1 MKQRIAIFMTMVMA
15 LVTCFS
21 ICPSTAYAATD
32 SPVVKTQTCIVN
44 DVERTLTLHENA
56 RLYLQIEQNSPTL
69 IDLKKRDA
77 GFDLFG
83 SIWSIDNRDNGIRWC
98 NYDFSQGGGII
109 LFPIPRPTEE
119 NPNGYVDDVEC
130 LVYDEY
136 GFVVGYKTFSG
147 ETYPILTIEEMA
159 EQYLLDN
166 PDASIPTLVPGPL
179 PSPTPTPVVTPSPI
193 APQVTQSPTP
203 VVTPSPVP
211 QVTQSPNPVVTPE
224 PTVAPEETPAPSIST
239 KLSLKKESGYTCLYT
254 GDTVTAK
261 YKLTK
266 KGVLTWKSGSKT
278 KKIKAVKSAG
288 FIKKSKNLIYMTKKG
303 KVFTISSKGKK
314 KTIVKKGAKK
324 LVSKSGFVTK
334 VKTKSGF
341 LNIINR

>member
-21 ICPSTAYAATD
+21 CPSTVNAATD

-44 DVERTLTLHENA
+44 DVERTLTVYENSDV
-56 RLYLQIEQNSPTL
+56 YLKVGQNSPLYITYGH
-69 IDLKKRDA
+69 IDV
-77 GFDLFG
+77 GFDRYG
-83 SIWSIDNRDNGIRWC
+83 SFWILEDMDTSVRWW
-98 NYDFSQGGGII
+98 NYDFMGIECED
-109 LFPIPRPTEE
+109 LYPVPRPTEE
-119 NPNGYVDDVEC
+119 NPDGYVDDVEC
-130 LVYDEY
+130 LVYDEH

-147 ETYPILTIEEMA
+147 ETYPIMTIEEMT
-159 EQYLLDN
+159 EQFLAKN
-166 PDASIPTLVPGPL
+166 PGASVPTLVPGPL
-179 PSPTPTPVVTPSPI
+179 PSTDPTPTPTPSTNPGSDPTPTPVVTPST

-203 VVTPSPVP
+203 VVTP
-211 QVTQSPNPVVTPE
+211 E
-224 PTVAPEETPAPSIST
+224 PTVAPSNST

-324 LVSKSGFVTK
+324 LVVKNKYVTK
-334 VKTKSGF
+334 VKVKVSGKVKNVNVTKK
-341 LNIINR
+341 

>member
-32 SPVVKTQTCIVN
+32 SEVVETISCTVN
-44 DVERTLTLHENA
+44 DVERILTIHENGKI
-56 RLYLQIEQNSPTL
+56 YLEVGQSDPIYVYTNPIDIGFAEDGTIWIISYADTGVKWWNYDLQPDKIFNIIPQPTDEDPSAYVIDVESLIYDEQN
-69 IDLKKRDA
+69 
-77 GFDLFG
+77 
-83 SIWSIDNRDNGIRWC
+83 
-98 NYDFSQGGGII
+98 
-109 LFPIPRPTEE
+109 
-119 NPNGYVDDVEC
+119 
-130 LVYDEY
+130 
-136 GFVVGYKTFSG
+136 FVIGYKTFDG
-147 ETYPILTIEEMA
+147 ETHSILTLDEMRA
-159 EQYLLDN
+159 ILSSEGEDPTPTPSTN
-166 PDASIPTLVPGPL
+166 PGSD
-179 PSPTPTPVVTPSPI
+179 PTPTPVVTPSPI

-224 PTVAPEETPAPSIST
+224 PTVAPEETPVPSIST

-278 KKIKAVKSAG
+278 KKIKSVKSAG
-288 FIKKSKNLIYMTKKG
+288 FIKKSKNLIYMTKNG

-334 VKTKSGF
+334 VKKKSGS
-341 LNIINR
+341 LNVAGK